1 MSRGPEAHFLSTIKT
16 KLPTNCK
23 HWRVENRNGNGF
35 PDVYAVLDGFC
46 FWLELKVTKANKV
59 SLSPL
64 QISWHTSH
72 ALSGGVSFILA
83 KHLGSGDVFLFE
95 GQDAIA
101 VARNGLKHE
110 PLYRGTVSGALQK
123 IAHCTAV
130 RLSPGSRQQHQEKI
144 APR

>member
-1 MSRGPEAHFLSTIKT
+1 MSRGPEANFWNVIKNE
-16 KLPTNCK
+16 LPTNCK

-72 ALSGGVSFILA
+72 ALAGGVSFILA

-110 PLYRGTVSGALQK
+110 PLYRGTVSGALQT
-123 IAHCTAV
+123 IAHCAAV
-130 RLSPGSRQQHQEKI
+130 RLPPGSMQQLQEKI
-144 APR
+144 ARC